1 VKPPPSADGTRMP
14 ARETASALARLLV
27 LLGDES
33 RLRIVLTL
41 AQDGEATVAA
51 LAATVGQS
59 RSNVSHNLS
68 RLLLAGLVSCRP
80 EGRNHFY
87 QMEWGE
93 FRDVLGRFFAEAG
106 DAGREVHLGECSLAY
121 RPGD

>member
-1 VKPPPSADGTRMP
+1 MARACRREKPPRPWRGF
-14 ARETASALARLLV
+14 LV

-68 RLLLAGLVSCRP
+68 RLLLAGQVSCRP

-106 DAGREVHLGECSLAY
+106 DAGREVHLGSALWPTGPVTEP
-121 RPGD
+121 RRR